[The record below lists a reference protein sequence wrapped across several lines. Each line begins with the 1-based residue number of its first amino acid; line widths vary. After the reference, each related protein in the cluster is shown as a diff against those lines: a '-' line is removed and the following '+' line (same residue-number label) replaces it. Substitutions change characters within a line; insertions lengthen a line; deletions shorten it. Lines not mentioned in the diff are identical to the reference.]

1 MDSKTENPGTSPS
14 QGYGDG
20 TSPSHSYGDG
30 TFPSQSYGNDT
41 SPSKSYGD
49 GTKTGA
55 VVCVKTIPGIDELEY
70 KALLFIT
77 DIPLHTSDRELEK
90 LLGGHLKLL
99 GEECHALLVRAD
111 INATS
116 NEVAEQFNFHEDN
129 TQRVSFETFSQ

>member
-1 MDSKTENPGTSPS
+1 MSAKTEKPETSPVHN
-14 QGYGDG
+14 YGG
-20 TSPSHSYGDG
+20 ETSPASSYGDG
-30 TFPSQSYGNDT
+30 ASPTQSYSDQR
-41 SPSKSYGD
+41 
-49 GTKTGA
+49 KTGA
-55 VVCVKTIPGIDELEY
+55 IVCVKTIPGTDELEY

-77 DIPLHTSDRELEK
+77 DIPIHTSDRELEK